1 MYYIIYCQIN
11 NQGTNYIPLTLCDI
25 ATTLPM
31 MTPSSGST
39 TIPSP
44 AALVLDS
51 KENQPS
57 SSGTSAAMIDGNNNK
72 MMWCQSQKRTFDG
85 GKNND
90 GGDGD
95 PSKNTNNDNKYYPM
109 AKRLRVMV
117 PNNEFHNHHL
127 KSRHEQLV
135 DAMWEEARTHWIC
148 YGYDTCTIDEH
159 AAKQLLRGIQLES
172 IATKPLPIPS
182 HHSRVSAA
190 EKLELTFRLP
200 TQYGTASNNLY
211 RWFVSWYDIQG
222 PDVAVAG
229 SLRCQP
235 FVEDPPFENVIMHHL
250 NSTTSSNN
258 SHQQFWE
265 QVDEEHYQQAHQIR
279 KGGWNLHPL
288 DNWKTECAQWLVGAG
303 LASDSNAVGS
313 NSSIPLE
320 TVARLVTAGVG
331 VLARDAL
338 TTNKHNNYQ
347 HQNNHEAFMIHTATN
362 SDASSSSSPQEKETS
377 LPQNHHAN
385 WVLRKLMLRLER
397 ELKSWNNLHAKD
409 PKEME
414 VLESIQRR
422 GGLMSHPRV
431 VEAIKRENRWNQPVL
446 PSY

>member
-1 MYYIIYCQIN
+1 
-11 NQGTNYIPLTLCDI
+11 
-25 ATTLPM
+25 
-31 MTPSSGST
+31 
-39 TIPSP
+39 
-44 AALVLDS
+44 
-51 KENQPS
+51 
-57 SSGTSAAMIDGNNNK
+57 MI
-72 MMWCQSQKRTFDG
+72 
-85 GKNND
+85 
-90 GGDGD
+90 
-95 PSKNTNNDNKYYPM
+95 
-109 AKRLRVMV
+109 
-117 PNNEFHNHHL
+117 PNNEIHNHHL

-135 DAMWEEARTHWIC
+135 DAMWEEARTYWIC
-148 YGYDTCTIDEH
+148 SNSDDTCTIDEH

-172 IATKPLPIPS
+172 ITTKPLPIPS
-182 HHSRVSAA
+182 PHSRVSAA

-200 TQYGTASNNLY
+200 TQNGSNKSNSNNLY
-211 RWFVSWYDIQG
+211 RWFVSWYDIHG

-235 FVEDPPFENVIMHHL
+235 FVEDPPFENVIMHHI
-250 NSTTSSNN
+250 NTTTSANTSSNTN
-258 SHQQFWE
+258 DNNNHQQVWE

-279 KGGWNLHPL
+279 KGGWNLQPL

-303 LASDSNAVGS
+303 LLASDIHAAGN

-338 TTNKHNNYQ
+338 ATNKNNNFQ
-347 HQNNHEAFMIHTATN
+347 HQHNHEAFMIHTATSN
-362 SDASSSSSPQEKETS
+362 GASSQQENDNETSSS
-377 LPQNHHAN
+377 QNHQTN

-397 ELKSWNNLHAKD
+397 ELKSWNNPHAKD

-446 PSY
+446 PSS